1 MAFAAHASKIEV
13 STDGSTWYEV
23 DGINDASFEVT
34 RDILDTTD
42 FKDTSGA
49 KTRIMGLQDTKISMS
64 GDYEDTDTNGQN
76 TIRSRFLA
84 GTSIHIGFKL
94 DGTDG
99 YKVETYCS
107 KFSTK
112 ASVDGKVEFDAE
124 FVSIG
129 AVAAHS

>member
-1 MAFAAHASKIEV
+1 MAFAAHASAIEI
-13 STDGSTWYEV
+13 STDNVTYYEV
-23 DGINDASFEVT
+23 DGINDASFEVS
-34 RDILDTTD
+34 RDILETTD

-76 TIRSRFLA
+76 TIRTRFLA
-84 GTSIHIGFKL
+84 GTTIWVGFKL

-99 YKVETYCS
+99 YKVETYCT

-112 ASVDGKVEFDAE
+112 AGVNDKVTFDAE
-124 FVSIG
+124 FISTG

>member
-1 MAFAAHASKIEV
+1 MAYAAHASKVEI
-13 STDGSTWYEV
+13 SPDGITWTEV
-23 DGINDASFEVT
+23 DGINDASFEVS
-34 RDILDTTD
+34 RDILETTD

-49 KTRIMGLQDTKISMS
+49 KTRIVGLQDTSISIK

-76 TIRSRFLA
+76 IIRSSFLA
-84 GTSIHIGFKL
+84 GTSLYVGFKL

-99 YKVETYCS
+99 YKVQTYVS
-107 KFSTK
+107 KASMNI
-112 ASVDGKVEFDAE
+112 SVDGKVEFEAE